1 MTEKI
6 YYLASAPFEAACQIN
21 ILPENHPAAQLHGH
35 SYTTSIRMPFTTLQ
49 QNSHFAAKKKEAVS
63 FLKNH
68 LQSIIEPLNYTDLN
82 QQISVPTDENLARWI
97 HKKITSSGM
106 SHNKIDRV
114 AIQSTHDSGVDL
126 DNNHQAHIWRRYR
139 FEAAHQLPNVPDGHP
154 CGRMHG
160 HGFEVILHAN
170 QSLQS
175 GNISLQ
181 PENKNIQS
189 VQQISEQ
196 NEDMGID
203 FNQID
208 QYWKKLQ
215 DQLDYHCLNDIP
227 GLENPTSEVL
237 AHWIWQQLKAD
248 FTQLSWV
255 TVYETH
261 TSGCHYNGEQY
272 RIWKEQR
279 FESALKLS
287 QVGKNDK
294 RRRLHGHS
302 YLIRLHLTAELD
314 EVMGWTV
321 DYGDVKSLFSPVYQQ
336 LDHHQLDQLEGLK
349 EADVTHLLYWIK
361 EQVADALPQL
371 DRIDLFETPGC
382 GATLCWGEEGP
393 ALPD

>member
-1 MTEKI
+1 MTDTI
-6 YYLASAPFEAACQIN
+6 YYLATMPFESACQIN
-21 ILPENHPAAQLHGH
+21 ILPKGHPAAQLHGH
-35 SYTTSIRMPFTTLQ
+35 SYLASVRVPMELSSSNEVDGLAEEPV
-49 QNSHFAAKKKEAVS
+49 A
-63 FLKNH
+63 FLREH
-68 LQSIIEPLNYTDLN
+68 LQKTIAPLNYTLLN
-82 QQISVPTDENLARWI
+82 NHLSVPTDENLARWV
-97 HKKITSSGM
+97 HQKIDLQG
-106 SHNKIDRV
+106 IDRV

-126 DNNHQAHIWRRYR
+126 DRQGHAHIWRRYR
-139 FEAAHQLPNVPDGHP
+139 FEAAHQLPNVPEGHQ

-170 QSLQS
+170 QDLDD
-175 GNISLQ
+175 
-181 PENKNIQS
+181 
-189 VQQISEQ
+189 EQ
-196 NEDMGID
+196 EQADMGVD
-203 FNQID
+203 FARMD
-208 QYWKKLQ
+208 QLWQPLSE
-215 DQLDYHCLNDIP
+215 QLDYACLNDIE

-237 AHWIWQQLKAD
+237 ANWIWQRLKPE
-248 FTQLSWV
+248 FSQLSWV

-287 QVGKNDK
+287 RVAAHDK
-294 RRRLHGHS
+294 RRKLHGHS

-321 DYGDVKSLFSPVYQQ
+321 DYGDVKALFKPVYKQ
-336 LDHHQLDQLEGLK
+336 LDHHRLDQLEGIE

-361 EQVADALPQL
+361 DKMSAALPQL

-382 GATLCWGEEGP
+382 GAVLCWGEEGP